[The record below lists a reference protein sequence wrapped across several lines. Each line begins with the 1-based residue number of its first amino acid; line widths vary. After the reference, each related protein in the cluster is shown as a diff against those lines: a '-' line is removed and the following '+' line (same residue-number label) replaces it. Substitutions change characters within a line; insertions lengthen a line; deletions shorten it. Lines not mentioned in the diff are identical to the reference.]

1 MGIIAKQSFYNL
13 FSIGIGFLVGALNV
27 LFLYPIYMGDSR
39 QGLVVGLLAVS
50 NLMQPFLSLGLQH
63 ALIKFFSS
71 FTDTRSRDNF
81 LWFMVLAP
89 LALIA
94 LLLVVYFVNPDF
106 IAGLL
111 PISLIADFPYL
122 EFVILITIATAY
134 FEIFNSWLRVHLK
147 SVFANFLKELY
158 PRLLIGVMIIGFSL
172 QWYDFSHFMYYLV
185 GGYYL
190 RLLLVIGSCLWVYRP
205 VWHWQFPPQLTAILR
220 YSGLIFLSGAAA
232 SFILD
237 IDKAMLLSFSKEDVA
252 YYSVAVYIAAVIE
265 APGRALFQIISPVVA
280 EALNAN
286 QTERIQKLL
295 KKSSTNLLLIS
306 GAFFLLINLNLND
319 FYQLIAPEYRAA
331 FVVVQLVSMGKLY
344 SMSMGCLNQIISNS
358 RFYEYVLIFSIFS
371 AILAVLLNIYFI
383 PRYGLLGAAYATLI
397 VIVVINSL
405 KITLIAVKMQLHPFS
420 RDTLKI
426 LGCIGL
432 LFMIFY
438 WVVLPFQPIVN
449 ILVKSAC
456 IGIIYT
462 GMLYITGSLKEI
474 TSYLNRD
481 TSNLS

>member
-1 MGIIAKQSFYNL
+1 
-13 FSIGIGFLVGALNV
+13 
-27 LFLYPIYMGDSR
+27 
-39 QGLVVGLLAVS
+39 
-50 NLMQPFLSLGLQH
+50 
-63 ALIKFFSS
+63 
-71 FTDTRSRDNF
+71 
-81 LWFMVLAP
+81 
-89 LALIA
+89 
-94 LLLVVYFVNPDF
+94 
-106 IAGLL
+106 
-111 PISLIADFPYL
+111 
-122 EFVILITIATAY
+122 
-134 FEIFNSWLRVHLK
+134 
-147 SVFANFLKELY
+147 
-158 PRLLIGVMIIGFSL
+158 
-172 QWYDFSHFMYYLV
+172 
-185 GGYYL
+185 
-190 RLLLVIGSCLWVYRP
+190 
-205 VWHWQFPPQLTAILR
+205 
-220 YSGLIFLSGAAA
+220 
-232 SFILD
+232 
-237 IDKAMLLSFSKEDVA
+237 
-252 YYSVAVYIAAVIE
+252 
-265 APGRALFQIISPVVA
+265 
-280 EALNAN
+280 
-286 QTERIQKLL
+286 
-295 KKSSTNLLLIS
+295 
-306 GAFFLLINLNLND
+306 LINLNLND

-462 GMLYITGSLKEI
+462 GMLYITGSLNGT